1 MKTTIKRLYIKA
13 LFKLHLNSFFYS
25 LAKRLY
31 KQCTRN
37 NFNEQEVTN
46 AWNVLHNYHRDVKTS
61 AITQNTIDI
70 KFDLHIIIPVYNV
83 EKYILQCLDS
93 ILSQK
98 TRYSYYITIINDGST
113 DNSRKLLCKY
123 ELIPNIE
130 IIDQKNIGLSG
141 ARNRGLQVIKGKYVT
156 FVDSDDLLHED
167 AINNM
172 IDAAVKYNADIVQGG
187 YNMISEKNEFLRSC
201 TDKFIISETNDNFLK
216 GFPWGKIYKADLF
229 KNIHFP
235 EQYWFED
242 TICAFLLFPLSK
254 IKIRIEDIVYNYRV
268 NKRGITFTSIGKPKI
283 LDTLYITN
291 SLLKDTSNFE
301 YSNSN
306 EFYTK
311 IYQQIKINQNRISTI
326 PKKDIQIATF
336 IIHCFF
342 IEHYFTSQTLLSE
355 EYRYKEIENAIKT
368 HNYKLYILATRLL

>member
-13 LFKLHLNSFFYS
+13 LFKLHLNSFLYI

-31 KQCTRN
+31 KRCTRN

-46 AWNVLHNYHRDVKTS
+46 AWNVLHNYHKDVKTS

-83 EKYILQCLDS
+83 EKYILSCIES

-98 TRYSYYITIINDGST
+98 TRYSYFITIINDGSI
-113 DNSRKLLCKY
+113 DNSRKLLGRY
-123 ELIPNIE
+123 EHIPNIE
-130 IIDQKNIGLSG
+130 IIDQKNRGLSG

-156 FVDSDDLLHED
+156 FIDSDDLLNEN
-167 AINNM
+167 AINNLLN
-172 IDAAVKYNADIVQGG
+172 AAIKYNADIVQGG
-187 YNMISEKNEFLRSC
+187 YNTISEKNEFLESF
-201 TDKFIISETNDNFLK
+201 TGNFIISEKDDSFLK
-216 GFPWGKIYKADLF
+216 GFPWGKIFKSDIF

-242 TICAFLLFPLSK
+242 TICAFILFPLSK
-254 IKIRIEDIVYNYRV
+254 VKVRIEDIVYNYRI

-291 SLLKDTSNFE
+291 SLLEDVSTFE
-301 YSNSN
+301 YSKSN

-311 IYQQIKINQNRISTI
+311 VFQQIKMNQNRISTI
-326 PKKDIQIATF
+326 HKKDIQMAAF
-336 IIHCFF
+336 IIHCYF
-342 IEHYFTSQTLLSE
+342 IEHYFTSQILLSE
-355 EYRYKEIENAIKT
+355 EYRYKEIEYAIKN
-368 HNYKLYILATRLL
+368 HNYKLYIIATSLL